1 MAKNLEVNQKV
12 CTFASKTTE
21 NMSEINE
28 QVAGQIDRLLGK
40 VADKFPANV
49 EATLITDIHLRA
61 NGETGE
67 LVAFDDD
74 DNELTRV
81 VVEQWIDSRDEDFC
95 LSATKLIRRR
105 IEAKAKKLEQM
116 SIIKPF
122 SFVLE
127 DDERESVA
135 ELYVVDG
142 DTVIIDEDMMKDLD
156 KDLDDFLKQLL
167 SSEE

>member
-1 MAKNLEVNQKV
+1 
-12 CTFASKTTE
+12 
-21 NMSEINE
+21 MSEINE
-28 QVAGQIDRLLGK
+28 QVAGQVDRLLGK

-49 EATLITDIHLRA
+49 EATQITDIHLRA

-81 VVEQWIDSRDEDFC
+81 VVEQWIDSRDEAFYQ
-95 LSATKLIRRR
+95 SITKPIRRR
-105 IEAKAKKLEQM
+105 IEANANRLEQM

-127 DDERESVA
+127 DDEKETVA

-142 DTVIIDEDMMKDLD
+142 DTVIIDEDIMQDLD
-156 KDLDDFLKQLL
+156 KDLDDFLDKLL